1 MSKFKCRVC
10 ENESGNEYISIR
22 EMYLGLSEEFPY
34 YKCSNCGTI
43 QIEKFPENM
52 EKYYPK
58 SSYQSFYSNLTSNLF
73 AKIITKYVAKK
84 SFSDEGLIF
93 KLLWYFEI
101 LFRDIYSV
109 KKASVVSDSRIL
121 DVGCGIGFTI
131 MNLRDI
137 GFKNV
142 FGIDPFLKQ
151 DKIGVSDEIRKLDIY
166 SLKKNEL
173 YDLIMFHHSF
183 EHMAEPVRTL
193 TAAKNHL
200 SDDGIILI
208 RIPIISYAFEKYG
221 PNWFQLDAPRH
232 LYTYSM
238 QGIENVFKKAELK
251 IIDKYYDSYSSQ
263 FTVSEKYL
271 KNVPLLKQYKNVY
284 FTFLKSIFSINFYK
298 YRNLSLRL
306 NKEGRGD
313 SIVLY
318 LKCI

>member
-22 EMYLGLSEEFPY
+22 ETLLGLSEEFPY

-58 SSYQSFYSNLTSNLF
+58 SYYQNQSFYSSNLF
-73 AKIITKYVAKK
+73 NKIITKYVAKK
-84 SFSDEGLIF
+84 SFSGEGLIF
-93 KLLWYFEI
+93 KLLWYFERI
-101 LFRDIYSV
+101 FYDIYSV
-109 KKASVVSDSRIL
+109 KKASVVSNSRIL
-121 DVGCGIGFTI
+121 DVGCGTGITI

-151 DKIGVSDEIRKLDIY
+151 DKIGVSGEIRKLDIY

-173 YDLIMFHHSF
+173 YDLIMLHHSF
-183 EHMAEPVRTL
+183 EHMAEPIRTL

-200 SDDGIILI
+200 SDNGIILI
-208 RIPIISYAFEKYG
+208 RIPIICDYAFEKYG
-221 PNWFQLDAPRH
+221 SNWALLDAPRH

-238 QGIENVFKKAELK
+238 QGIENIFKKAGLK
-251 IIDKYYDSYSSQ
+251 IIDKYYDSDSGQ
-263 FTVSEKYL
+263 FTGSEKCL
-271 KNVPLLKQYKNVY
+271 KNVPRLKQYKYVY
-284 FTFLKSIFSINFYK
+284 FSLLKPIFSINFYK
-298 YRNLSLRL
+298 YRNLSLKL
-306 NKEGRGD
+306 NKEGRGG
-313 SIVLY
+313 SVVLY